1 MYKFNPK
8 IRVLLIQFH
17 PTMEKRCPLRF
28 LKTTSINL
36 NLLN

>member
-17 PTMEKRCPLRF
+17 PTMEKMMSFEIPKNYLY
-28 LKTTSINL
+28 
-36 NLLN
+36 